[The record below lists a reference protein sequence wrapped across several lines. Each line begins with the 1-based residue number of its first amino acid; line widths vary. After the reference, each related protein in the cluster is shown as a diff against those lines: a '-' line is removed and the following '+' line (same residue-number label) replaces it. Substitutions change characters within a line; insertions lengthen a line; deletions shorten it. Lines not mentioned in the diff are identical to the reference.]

1 MCVQAY
7 RGNHLQAIVFLFTL
21 YINELPCII
30 PFEQNK
36 VNENDMYCE
45 KNHSSRDQQQLSV
58 T

>member
-7 RGNHLQAIVFLFTL
+7 RGNHLQVIVFLFTL

-36 VNENDMYCE
+36 VNENDM
-45 KNHSSRDQQQLSV
+45 
-58 T
+58 